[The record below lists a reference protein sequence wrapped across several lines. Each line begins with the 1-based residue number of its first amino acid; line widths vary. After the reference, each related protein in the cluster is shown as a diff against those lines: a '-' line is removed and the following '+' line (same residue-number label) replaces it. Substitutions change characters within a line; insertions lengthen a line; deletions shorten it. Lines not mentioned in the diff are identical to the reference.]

1 MMRIELARFI
11 FHFEHPPLLYLD
23 HAGIS
28 DKPDAGRRP
37 AKGERDASRFRDD
50 HHGSR
55 HDDHILLV
63 TLNRPEA
70 SNALNTRMGLDL
82 MEVFEALAIDLE
94 DLRAVI
100 VTGSGGK
107 AFCAGG
113 DLKERNGMTDES
125 WQAQHAIFER
135 MVRAMM
141 GCPVPLIAAVNGA
154 AYGGGCEIAAASD
167 FVYAATNA
175 RFALTEVTLG
185 IMPGTGGTQ
194 NLARAVGE
202 RRAKELILSGL
213 PFTSAEAEAWGF
225 VNRVVEPAEL
235 LESTLA
241 IARRIA
247 ANGRS
252 RSARPSR
259 QFIGACR
266 CRCGTAWRSRSR
278 PTTAWSPPKT
288 AAKACWRSTRSASRC
303 SGGGEFQPSHSITT
317 FTCTSIA
324 F

>member
-1 MMRIELARFI
+1 MRSD
-11 FHFEHPPLLYLD
+11 FET
-23 HAGIS
+23 IS
-28 DKPDAGRRP
+28 V
-37 AKGERDASRFRDD
+37 
-50 HHGSR
+50 SR

-94 DLRAVI
+94 GLRTVI
-100 VTGSGGK
+100 ITGRGDK

-113 DLKERNGMTDES
+113 DLRERNGMTDAG

-141 GCPVPLIAAVNGA
+141 GCPIPLIAAVNGA

-167 FVYAATNA
+167 FIYAATHA

-185 IMPGTGGTQ
+185 IMPGAGGTQ

-213 PFTSAEAEAWGF
+213 PFSAAEAEAWGL
-225 VNRVVEPAEL
+225 VNRVIEPADLMET
-235 LESTLA
+235 TLA
-241 IARRIA
+241 IARRIG
-247 ANGRS
+247 ANGPI
-252 RSARPSR
+252 AVR
-259 QFIGACR
+259 QAKQAIHRGMQMSVWDGLAFEIEAYNR
-266 CRCGTAWRSRSR
+266 LV
-278 PTTAWSPPKT
+278 PTED
-288 AAKACWRSTRSASRC
+288 RRE
-303 SGGGEFQPSHSITT
+303 GVL
-317 FTCTSIA
+317 A
-324 F
+324 FNERRKPVFRGR